1 MIKQKL
7 KLFAVQEQL
16 TDYLAPHFK
25 KSALMKT
32 QKKSFSRSSSN
43 MQLTFNTNLDQ
54 PAINLPKAHTVTI
67 AI

>member
-32 QKKSFSRSSSN
+32 QKKSFSRSSN
-43 MQLTFNTNLDQ
+43 RQLTFNTNLDQ
-54 PAINLPKAHTVTI
+54 PAINLPKALTVTI